1 LLHGSTSSSHDV
13 LLMVT
18 VVLGALLVGA
28 LLVTVRRL
36 LEARWALPVLPD
48 EDQPPAGLGR
58 LVPVGRQVDD
68 ECRRGLVALESWL
81 LQHRRSVT

>member
-1 LLHGSTSSSHDV
+1 MLNGTSSSHDV
-13 LLMVT
+13 LLLVA
-18 VVLGALLVGA
+18 VVLSALVLSALLVGI
-28 LLVTVRRL
+28 RRL
-36 LEARWALPVLPD
+36 LEVRWALPVLPD

-81 LQHRRSVT
+81 LLHRRSAT